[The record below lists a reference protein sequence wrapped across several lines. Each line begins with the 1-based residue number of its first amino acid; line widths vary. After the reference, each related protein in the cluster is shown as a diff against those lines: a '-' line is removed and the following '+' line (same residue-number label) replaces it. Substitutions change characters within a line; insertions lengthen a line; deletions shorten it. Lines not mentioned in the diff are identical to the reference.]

1 MTTISD
7 TPASTTSPEPIN
19 PSLVNT
25 GEQQSLGLILL
36 AAFALATCLMGLAE
50 GPPMGDHE
58 CINALQAREAFETGN
73 WLIPLFEGTP
83 WIRKPPMGTW
93 LIALAS
99 LIVDPADHH
108 HVSEFA
114 ARLPSAVA
122 GFLTVWVMFWLG
134 RMMWGHRVG
143 LITGFLCA
151 GSVGLIFFARNAL
164 VDITMTLFI
173 CLAFACFWRGAM
185 HEPRSKTFMVLYYV
199 AFSAAWMSKA
209 PLPGALIG
217 LPLAVYWFI
226 TLPLLNKAEGTSG
239 FRESFILQWK
249 NLGRLWLIPGIILFL
264 ILGCSWWIYAYYT
277 VDTATELWET
287 EFLDRFTGGLR
298 AHSKSALYYLPLI
311 LGMCAPYTLSI
322 PEAVGAAFMKRYRA
336 QRPGIAFAFTWA
348 VIGTIIISRSEF
360 RQPHYLIGVLPAY
373 WLLLAPVV
381 DRLFFG
387 PITLSGRTAVLTGYL
402 LVVALLAGVIA
413 GGLYIFQEYPGFIK
427 MYVPV
432 ALGTWLLWI
441 LACRAFVRMQ
451 RTLAFAFLQ
460 ASVLLIVCFVWPTSA
475 LVINANAEANA
486 LAEKLKEHGA
496 DPADDIIWVD
506 SRPDA
511 SIGYYSGLNIRRI
524 MDENEIAQYR
534 ENRREIPD
542 ELKWEVAERI
552 IKRLEQPEPV
562 YMIIGAK
569 NYDQLRANVKKL
581 PARVLFQLEGFHP
594 NEPDDELI
602 VFTQQ
607 SVETRPA
614 NDALPTQPS
623 FQPPPVR

>member
-1 MTTISD
+1 MSTISE
-7 TPASTTSPEPIN
+7 TNTSAISSETVT
-19 PSLVNT
+19 PSLIQPA
-25 GEQQSLGLILL
+25 EQKSLGVILL
-36 AAFALATCLMGLAE
+36 AIFALATCLMGLAE

-58 CINALQAREAFETGN
+58 CINALQAREAFKTGN

-99 LIVDPADHH
+99 LIVDPAGGQ

-114 ARLPSAVA
+114 ARLPSAIA

-143 LITGFLCA
+143 LITGFLSA
-151 GSVGLIFFARNAL
+151 GTVGLIFFARNAL

-185 HEPRSKTFMVLYYV
+185 HEPRSKIFMVLYFV

-239 FRESFILQWK
+239 LRESFILQWK
-249 NLGRLWLIPGIILFL
+249 NLGQLWLVPGIILFL
-264 ILGCSWWIYAYYT
+264 ILGCSWWIYAYCT
-277 VDTATELWET
+277 VDTAAELWET
-287 EFLDRFTGGLR
+287 EFLDRYTGGLR

-322 PEAVGAAFMKRYRA
+322 PEAVGATFMKRYRA

-387 PITLSGRTAVLTGYL
+387 PITLSRRMAVLTGYL
-402 LVVALLAGVIA
+402 LVIALLAGIVA
-413 GGLYIFQEYPGFIK
+413 GGVYIYIKYPGFIT

-432 ALGTWLLWI
+432 ALGSWLLWSF
-441 LACRAFVRMQ
+441 ACRAFARMQ

-460 ASVLLIVCFVWPTSA
+460 ASVLLIICFVWPTSA

-486 LAEKLKEHGA
+486 LAEKLKENGA
-496 DPADDIIWVD
+496 DPADEIIWVD
-506 SRPDA
+506 GRPDA
-511 SIGYYSGLNIRRI
+511 SIGYYSGLHMQRI
-524 MDENEIAQYR
+524 MNEMEISQYR
-534 ENRREIPD
+534 EDRTEIPD
-542 ELKWEVAERI
+542 DLKWEVAERI
-552 IKRLEQPEPV
+552 EKRLQQPEPV
-562 YMIIGAK
+562 YMIMHTK
-569 NYDQLRANVKKL
+569 NFDRLRAHL
-581 PARVLFQLEGFHP
+581 PRMPERVLFQLEGFHP
-594 NEPDDELI
+594 HEPDDELI

-607 SVETRPA
+607 SVETRPT